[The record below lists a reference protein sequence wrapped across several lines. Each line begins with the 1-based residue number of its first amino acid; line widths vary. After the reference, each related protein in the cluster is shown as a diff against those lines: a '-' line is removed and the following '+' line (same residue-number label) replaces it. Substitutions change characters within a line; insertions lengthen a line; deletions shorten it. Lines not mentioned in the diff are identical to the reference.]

1 MTRVRGLVYPLLCCP
16 LPHSALLHPSSFG
29 QIFQIC
35 RCSIPV
41 SNFSTFYSLSLG
53 WLVVSL
59 AQGTLALLPPDLGIL
74 ALSNFPAASS
84 RLPGLPCPS
93 NFFFQPPRLAGR
105 TPYQPGISPPG
116 AQTLG
121 HPGPFP
127 ILFFSLLLAGWW
139 LLPVNS
145 PVFGTSWSLF
155 LFHCLLA
162 ISVTL
167 SNQNLLTSARN
178 ILIPVADLFG
188 KTPPFPLATAFE
200 LFFLSLELFPRFPR
214 SSKSA

>member
-1 MTRVRGLVYPLLCCP
+1 MTRVRGLAYPLLCCP

-93 NFFFQPPRLAGR
+93 NFFFSLLGWLGGLLINQGFPLLVPRLWDILV
-105 TPYQPGISPPG
+105 PSP
-116 AQTLG
+116 
-121 HPGPFP
+121 FY
-127 ILFFSLLLAGWW
+127 FSASFWLAG
-139 LLPVNS
+139 
-145 PVFGTSWSLF
+145 GYF
-155 LFHCLLA
+155 L
-162 ISVTL
+162 
-167 SNQNLLTSARN
+167 
-178 ILIPVADLFG
+178 
-188 KTPPFPLATAFE
+188 
-200 LFFLSLELFPRFPR
+200 
-214 SSKSA
+214 